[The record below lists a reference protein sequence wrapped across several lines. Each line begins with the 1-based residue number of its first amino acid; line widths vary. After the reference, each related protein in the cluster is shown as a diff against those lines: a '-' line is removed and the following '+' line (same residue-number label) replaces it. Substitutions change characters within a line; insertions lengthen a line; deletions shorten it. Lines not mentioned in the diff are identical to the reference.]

1 MKNVK
6 MFQYNGYATNEAGKN
21 FRAVCCGDGKGSH
34 CWRLALE
41 TKPGYEW
48 EFVNETEYTT
58 CTEALADCELY

>member
-6 MFQYNGYATNEAGKN
+6 MLQFNGYATNEAGKN
-21 FRAVCCGDGKGSH
+21 FRAVSISGK
-34 CWRLALE
+34 WRLALE

-58 CTEALADCELY
+58 CSQALADCDLY